1 MLSSVII
8 FSVIQWLHVPQSFFH
23 CFMSG
28 AHHAALLNG
37 KLCPSVILL
46 CPEFKFVCTKFC
58 VELSKVYCHDGIKYL
73 SLVSNNTVV
82 NSST

>member
-1 MLSSVII
+1 MC
-8 FSVIQWLHVPQSFFH
+8 HKAFFTVLYQ
-23 CFMSG
+23 G
-28 AHHAALLNG
+28 HHAALLNG

-58 VELSKVYCHDGIKYL
+58 VVYCHDGIKYL